1 MNYLEAY
8 NEATALASN
17 EEDKKR
23 ASVDA
28 ELVEKCNKAKW
39 SKTLV
44 QKYQEEVA
52 SKSKKKSKELM
63 MQYPVGVEY
72 RHLLQMLRRILIMQ
86 LRDWKIFSEEVC
98 TLNGLILIFITYT
111 VVAVM
116 DTDEECSIVLESS
129 ERDPFFDKNKIIPT
143 LADSL
148 YADVTREIEVNII
161 YYDFS
166 LPFFPFH
173 FSRTAYVVETSE
185 FDPEADTP
193 EERAQ
198 VEAACQH
205 FYHNRFKAKP
215 CADLLWCFQVLR
227 ENNFKQ
233 TIPSVTIEDGE
244 EITYQKVTSAIRR
257 GAHHLATLQTTDGH
271 WPAQIVGPLFFL
283 PPLSCFADHKDIK
296 FRTIPFAWN
305 LIIAGYVEQSI
316 YGGYNIVMTTSL
328 SSHVLVGYFSWA
340 VVTVAFISNC
350 DARNMRL
357 QALEAL
363 EKSNIKID
371 SYGACHRNCDG
382 VDKVEALKH

>member
-1 MNYLEAY
+1 M
-8 NEATALASN
+8 
-17 EEDKKR
+17 KH
-23 ASVDA
+23 
-28 ELVEKCNKAKW
+28 LVAK
-39 SKTLV
+39 
-44 QKYQEEVA
+44 
-52 SKSKKKSKELM
+52 
-63 MQYPVGVEY
+63 
-72 RHLLQMLRRILIMQ
+72 
-86 LRDWKIFSEEVC
+86 
-98 TLNGLILIFITYT
+98 
-111 VVAVM
+111 
-116 DTDEECSIVLESS
+116 
-129 ERDPFFDKNKIIPT
+129 
-143 LADSL
+143 
-148 YADVTREIEVNII
+148 
-161 YYDFS
+161 
-166 LPFFPFH
+166 
-173 FSRTAYVVETSE
+173 TSE

-283 PPLSCFADHKDIK
+283 PPL
-296 FRTIPFAWN
+296 
-305 LIIAGYVEQSI
+305 
-316 YGGYNIVMTTSL
+316 GYNIVMTTSL

-371 SYGACHRNCDG
+371 SYGGCHRNCDG
-382 VDKVEALKH
+382 GPFSISHDYLCGLNDTIMFYPQSRFIDKLFTCIYVTEHSLKYLSWQIGKSPWRPSHTPLKLDKAFNDRAFTQTINALNGMGREHEGRTCVEGIRDRLLSPLAPHMKKLNVIVLPYPSTPLSLIYPTNE

>member
-28 ELVEKCNKAKW
+28 ELVEKYNKAKW

-72 RHLLQMLRRILIMQ
+72 KHLLQMLRRILIMQ
-86 LRDWKIFSEEVC
+86 LRDWQIFSEEVC

-111 VVAVM
+111 AVAVM

-173 FSRTAYVVETSE
+173 FSRTAYVVETWE

-283 PPLSCFADHKDIK
+283 PPL
-296 FRTIPFAWN
+296 
-305 LIIAGYVEQSI
+305 
-316 YGGYNIVMTTSL
+316 GYNIVMTTSL

-371 SYGACHRNCDG
+371 SYGGCHRNSDG
-382 VDKVEALKH
+382 VSPFVLGIVKCFFV